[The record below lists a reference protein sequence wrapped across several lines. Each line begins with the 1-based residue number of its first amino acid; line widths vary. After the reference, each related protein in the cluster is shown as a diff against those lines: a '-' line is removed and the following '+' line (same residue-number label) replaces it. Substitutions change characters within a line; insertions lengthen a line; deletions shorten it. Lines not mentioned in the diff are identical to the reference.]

1 MVDGTIIGADHVG
14 KTLHYLNRTGT
25 ISYNAILDTAIPSAS
40 IGLYQVINQ
49 AISELSSLKAK
60 IKTNEK
66 ALIAECAE
74 NDGFAS
80 GDDSDLN
87 FTNSTTISAAS
98 LQSTVDVSKDR
109 GGSRTADHK
118 PAMLITSAGNGYS
131 EDALFELIRVQCH
144 DIMSLNNNART
155 VNGDHNA
162 LIGA

>member
-1 MVDGTIIGADHVG
+1 MVGVTIIGANHVG
-14 KTLHYLNRTGT
+14 KTLHHLNRTGT
-25 ISYNAILDTAIPSAS
+25 ISYNETLDTAIPSTS

-66 ALIAECAE
+66 ALIAECETDFA
-74 NDGFAS
+74 DGAN
-80 GDDSDLN
+80 SDLN
-87 FTNSTTISAAS
+87 FSNNSTTISAAS
-98 LQSTVDVSKDR
+98 LQSTVDASKDR
-109 GGSRTADHK
+109 GGSRTADEK

-155 VNGDHNA
+155 VNGTHNA